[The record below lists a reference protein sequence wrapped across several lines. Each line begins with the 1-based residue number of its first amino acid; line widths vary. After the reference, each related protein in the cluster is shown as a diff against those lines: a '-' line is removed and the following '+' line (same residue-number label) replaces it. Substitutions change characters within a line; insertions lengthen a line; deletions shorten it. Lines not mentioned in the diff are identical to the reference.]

1 MNGMKKVLLG
11 LSGLITLAAVVI
23 AVLAIINQPHTIFD
37 HDSVLDPTAK
47 PGGAIGSSKGEKRK
61 EEDTPTQTRAQY
73 MVDTE
78 KRKEEDTPTQTR
90 VQYMVDTDDPELN
103 EYIRCGAAA
112 VTNTKEAIRTSLCH
126 DGVPVGSRTA
136 VEDTT
141 DTTDWDAVV
150 SHATGDEISVTGFN
164 GEKKAR
170 VSKRM
175 LFHVKKCLS
184 TSITTKKTAAEAK
197 FCLQEAAL
205 TYPDVRELVDS
216 VKSCVSPSI
225 TTLADAAKSMICMS
239 GEEGEPMDE
248 QELST
253 IEDPE
258 TSAFLSRIKKCSQA
272 MSSNPSFANFD
283 ALDFIECASGDTF
296 Y

>member
-1 MNGMKKVLLG
+1 MNGMKKVLLVV
-11 LSGLITLAAVVI
+11 SGLITLAAVVI

-47 PGGAIGSSKGEKRK
+47 PGGAIGSSKEEKG
-61 EEDTPTQTRAQY
+61 
-73 MVDTE
+73 
-78 KRKEEDTPTQTR
+78 KEEDTPTQTR

-164 GEKKAR
+164 GEKKAK

-184 TSITTKKTAAEAK
+184 TSITTKKAAAEAK

-225 TTLADAAKSMICMS
+225 TTLTDAAKSMICMS

-258 TSAFLSRIKKCSQA
+258 TSAFLNRIKKCSQA